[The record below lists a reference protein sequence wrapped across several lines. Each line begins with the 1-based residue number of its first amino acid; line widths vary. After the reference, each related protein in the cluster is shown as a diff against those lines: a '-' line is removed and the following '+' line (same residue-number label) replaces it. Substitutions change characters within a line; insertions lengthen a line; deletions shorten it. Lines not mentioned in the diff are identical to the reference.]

1 MRLDSA
7 STLPL
12 GAESIPDPEM
22 ASPTRN
28 LVDFVFGG
36 AGIPAGVVTDED
48 VAQFKPK
55 IIDWIRSNTLCLE
68 TMDAKCADDVE
79 RIDVT
84 LGTIRIAQGEL
95 DQLHEEFRHH
105 SEKIHKARATM
116 VSKWRSG
123 SIAYGSTSGPNPL
136 EVKIKQLNDWALS
149 KLTDA
154 RKPVTNKET
163 FIMNLDKKLDGG
175 IMSLIRRLKGPEDCD
190 PECDLL
196 LKELEEKF
204 DDLHVEPLEPPV
216 SASNA
221 HSALEMT
228 APTLSLQKCMEL
240 KDGPGKKALLADL
253 EAAVANTEAHLV
265 TKTLN

>member
-12 GAESIPDPEM
+12 GAESLPDPEM
-22 ASPTRN
+22 ASPARS
-28 LVDFVFGG
+28 LVDFVFGD
-36 AGIPAGVVTDED
+36 AGVPMGVITDKD
-48 VAQFKPK
+48 VAHYKPK
-55 IIDWIRSNTLCLE
+55 ITEWIRTNALCLE

-84 LGTIRIAQGEL
+84 LGTIRIAKGEL
-95 DQLHEEFRHH
+95 DELYAAFSHQ
-105 SEKIHKARATM
+105 SEKIQKARATM

-136 EVKIKQLNDWALS
+136 DVKIKQLHDWEAS
-149 KLTDA
+149 KLEHA

-163 FIMNLDKKLDGG
+163 FIMNLEKKLDGE
-175 IMSLIRRLKGPEDCD
+175 ITSLIRSLKGPDDCD

-204 DDLHVEPLEPPV
+204 EDLQVEPCEPPV
-216 SASNA
+216 AVLNA
-221 HSALEMT
+221 HDALEMT
-228 APTLSLQKCMEL
+228 APTRSLQRCLEL
-240 KDGPGKKALLADL
+240 KDGPEKKALLADL

-265 TKTLN
+265 TKT